1 MEQRADVFVGVHKGL
16 RRGLLGLSQKLSS
29 VDWAD
34 PQDVKA
40 VEAEFKNMIYFLRE
54 HAENEDQ
61 IQAPTLEQKAPGATR
76 QMAEDHHRLEK
87 QIDQLEK
94 DWEAA
99 AKDAFPPELG
109 YRLYLSY
116 NRFLSAYLAHLDM
129 EEGPITEAVYRHFTD
144 EEIKAMV
151 GRILAKTSPQD
162 MGMMLSYMIPG
173 MNAAERLSFLS
184 GVKATAPAPVF
195 EGLKGLA
202 QKVLAPKDWEKLSAK
217 LG

>member
-1 MEQRADVFVGVHKGL
+1 
-16 RRGLLGLSQKLSS
+16 
-29 VDWAD
+29 
-34 PQDVKA
+34 
-40 VEAEFKNMIYFLRE
+40 
-54 HAENEDQ
+54 
-61 IQAPTLEQKAPGATR
+61 
-76 QMAEDHHRLEK
+76 MAEDHHRLEK
-87 QIDQLEK
+87 QIDQLEA
-94 DWEAA
+94 DWQAA

-129 EEGPITEAVYRHFTD
+129 EEGPITEAVYKHFND

-151 GRILAKTSPQD
+151 GRIIAKTSPQD
-162 MGMMLSYMIPG
+162 MGMMLGYMIPG
-173 MNAAERLSFLS
+173 MNAAERLTFLS

-202 QKVLAPKDWEKLSAK
+202 QKVLAPRDWEKLSAQ